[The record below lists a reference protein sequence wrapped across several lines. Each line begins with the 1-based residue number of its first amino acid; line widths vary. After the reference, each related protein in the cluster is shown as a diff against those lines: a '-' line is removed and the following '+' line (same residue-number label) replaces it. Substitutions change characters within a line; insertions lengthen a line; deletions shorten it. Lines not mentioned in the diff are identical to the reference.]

1 VAEARTARQ
10 LNEPIHWQRYRWEA
24 WRPEEAARR
33 LTTVQA
39 PWCVAAGWAV
49 DLFLGGE
56 RREHEDLE
64 IAVPRD
70 RFGEVAE
77 ALDEYAFYVPLGDG
91 SERLR
96 PLEGGGELPD
106 PHQTWALDEEAGA
119 WRLDVF
125 REPSADG
132 LWVCRRDEE
141 LRLPYDEVIA
151 HTRDGIPYARP
162 EIVLLF
168 KAKHADRGPK
178 DQADFDA
185 VVPRLEPER
194 RRWLADRLARIH
206 PGHRWLALLESRP

>member
-1 VAEARTARQ
+1 VE
-10 LNEPIHWQRYRWEA
+10 
-24 WRPEEAARR
+24 
-33 LTTVQA
+33 A

-49 DLFLGGE
+49 DVFLGGE

-70 RFGEVAE
+70 RFGEVAA
-77 ALDEYAFYVPLGDG
+77 ALEGYPFYVPLGDG

-96 PLEGGGELPD
+96 PLGGNDSRLD
-106 PHQTWALDEEAGA
+106 TSHQTWALDEEAGA

-151 HTRDGIPYARP
+151 RTDGGIPYARP

-185 VVPRLEPER
+185 VVPQLEPER
-194 RRWLADRLARIH
+194 RRWLAEWLARIH
-206 PGHRWLALLESRP
+206 PGHRWIERLA